1 MHYNLATHNT
11 CSTYNLIFL
20 KLSSYRLLLNCSLF
34 FKQFGRNFSKFL
46 NLAFLSRPMVL
57 VLTVVVLLS
66 ISFANH
72 ALTAQTTNIIYGN
85 APYLTFDGGRTR
97 VTNTEALLGISLSD
111 GRTFTPTTNNSSSTN
126 PIVLPVAGQSFNDIG
141 MFIPTN
147 TDSVELTS
155 VIGPPNNYWGD
166 DDGDGQ
172 DPNGITATGSLNLSI
187 IDRFNNPVTRNT
199 VLTICNGPYKV
210 KLASTNGT
218 LSTRYGVPKGSDFN
232 ASNATYYINP
242 KAPPEVCFAK
252 PNLQYGTLLGRS
264 DFRGP
269 ATMWNEKMGFITQ
282 SKNPSSYDLNFPTTG
297 AHNLYFDLDI
307 GGNYRELSWQPVSH
321 GGITATMTEA
331 TNKSVRVSLTGP
343 FAKDEQLGS
352 SNPSSLGTILN
363 PTLPQTFELVGRDSQ
378 SGEEVVKYGFKLKQ
392 WFVNRGLKS
401 YTNESVSSWCSDIG
415 YRMPKVKDLTNAI
428 CAGANSGSNGN
439 ICKGV
444 VGATPSSTGNHYQRR
459 IGAGFFSEWGDLRGN
474 TDAGFNYGYWTSDP
488 GRDSNYNNFVVFAYA
503 GYASSVFI
511 ANGSKTDTHIG
522 VCAAAPLKDD

>member
-20 KLSSYRLLLNCSLF
+20 KLSSYRLLLNGSLF
-34 FKQFGRNFSKFL
+34 FKQIRQNFSKFL
-46 NLAFLSRPMVL
+46 SLAFLSRPMVL

-97 VTNTEALLGISLSD
+97 VTNTKALLGISLSNGD
-111 GRTFTPTTNNSSSTN
+111 KYTPATNNSKDN
-126 PIVLPVAGQSFNDIG
+126 PIVLPVASQSFADID
-141 MFIPTN
+141 MLVPTD
-147 TDSVELTS
+147 TDSIALNLL
-155 VIGPPNNYWGD
+155 IGEPYNYWGD

-172 DPNGITATGSLNLSI
+172 DPDGITATGSLNLSI
-187 IDRFNNPVTRNT
+187 VDRFNNPVTRNT

-252 PNLQYGTLLGRS
+252 PNLQYGKLFS
-264 DFRGP
+264 KDMDFRGP

-378 SGEEVVKYGFKLKQ
+378 SGEEVVKYGFQLKQ
-392 WFVNRGLKS
+392 WFVNRGTES
-401 YTNESVSSWCSDIG
+401 YTNKSVSSWCSDIG

-428 CAGANSGSNGN
+428 CQGVNTGGN
-439 ICKGV
+439 ICKGA

-459 IGAGFFSEWGDLRGN
+459 IGAGFFSEWGDLKDYA
-474 TDAGFNYGYWTSDP
+474 DAGFRFGYWTSDP
-488 GRDSNYNNFVVFAYA
+488 GQASNYTEFIVYAYS
-503 GYASSVFI
+503 GYASSGFI
-511 ANGSKTDTHIG
+511 SNGGDTRFG

>member
-1 MHYNLATHNT
+1 
-11 CSTYNLIFL
+11 
-20 KLSSYRLLLNCSLF
+20 
-34 FKQFGRNFSKFL
+34 
-46 NLAFLSRPMVL
+46 MVL

-97 VTNTEALLGISLSD
+97 VKNTEALLGISLSD

-141 MFIPTN
+141 MLIPTN

-166 DDGDGQ
+166 DDGDGDGQ
-172 DPNGITATGSLNLSI
+172 DPDGITATGSLNLSI

>member
-1 MHYNLATHNT
+1 MHYNFVTHNT

-20 KLSSYRLLLNCSLF
+20 KLSSHRLLLNSSLF
-34 FKQFGRNFSKFL
+34 FKQFRQNFSKFL
-46 NLAFLSRPMVL
+46 SLAFLSRQIVSALIL
-57 VLTVVVLLS
+57 VILLS

-85 APYLTFDGGRTR
+85 APYLTFDGGLTR
-97 VTNTEALLGISLSD
+97 VTNTKALLGISLSNGD
-111 GRTFTPTTNNSSSTN
+111 KYTPTTNNSKDN
-126 PIVLPVAGQSFNDIG
+126 PIVLPVAGQSFADID
-141 MFIPTN
+141 MLVPTD
-147 TDSVELTS
+147 TDSIALNLL
-155 VIGPPNNYWGD
+155 IGEPYNYWSD

-172 DPNGITATGSLNLSI
+172 DPDGITVTGSLNLSI

-252 PNLQYGTLLGRS
+252 PNLRLGTLVRVT
-264 DFRGP
+264 DYRGP

-331 TNKSVRVSLTGP
+331 TNKSVRVSLKGP

-378 SGEEVVKYGFKLKQ
+378 SGEEVVKYGFQLKQ
-392 WFVNRGLKS
+392 WFVNRGTES
-401 YTNESVSSWCSDIG
+401 YTNKSVSSWCSDIG

-428 CAGANSGSNGN
+428 CQGVNTGGN
-439 ICKGV
+439 ICKGA

-459 IGAGFFSEWGDLRGN
+459 IGAGFFSEWGDLKDYA
-474 TDAGFNYGYWTSDP
+474 DAGFRFGYWTSDP
-488 GRDSNYNNFVVFAYA
+488 GQASNYTEFIVYAYS
-503 GYASSVFI
+503 GYASSGFI
-511 ANGSKTDTHIG
+511 SNGGDTRFG

>member
-20 KLSSYRLLLNCSLF
+20 KLSSYRLLLNGSLF

-57 VLTVVVLLS
+57 VLTVVVLQS
-66 ISFANH
+66 ISFSNY
-72 ALTAQTTNIIYGN
+72 ALTTKTTNIIYGS

-97 VTNTEALLGISLSD
+97 VTNTAALLGISLSD

-172 DPNGITATGSLNLSI
+172 DPDGITATGSLNLSI

-232 ASNATYYINP
+232 ASNAIYYINP

-252 PNLQYGTLLGRS
+252 PNLQYGKLFS
-264 DFRGP
+264 KNMDFRGP

-378 SGEEVVKYGFKLKQ
+378 SGEEVVKYGFQLKQ

-401 YTNESVSSWCSDIG
+401 YTKESVSSWCSDIG

-428 CAGANSGSNGN
+428 CQGGADAGEN
-439 ICKGV
+439 CKGI
-444 VGATPSSTGNHYQRR
+444 VGATPSSTGNHYQRH
-459 IGAGFFSEWGDLRGN
+459 IGAGLFSEWGDIRSY
-474 TDAGFNYGYWTSDP
+474 TDAGFNYGYWTSDL
-488 GRDSNYNNFVVFAYA
+488 GESNKYTEFVVYAYS
-503 GYASSVFI
+503 GNTTRDYKIEKF
-511 ANGSKTDTHIG
+511 KTHIG

>member
-97 VTNTEALLGISLSD
+97 VKNTEALLGISLSD

-126 PIVLPVAGQSFNDIG
+126 PIVLPVAGQSFADID
-141 MFIPTN
+141 MLVPTDTN
-147 TDSVELTS
+147 SIALNLL
-155 VIGPPNNYWGD
+155 IGEPYNYWGD

-172 DPNGITATGSLNLSI
+172 DPDGITATGSLNLSI

-444 VGATPSSTGNHYQRR
+444 VGAIPSSTGNHYQRR

>member
-20 KLSSYRLLLNCSLF
+20 KLSSYRLLLNGSLF
-34 FKQFGRNFSKFL
+34 LKQIRQNFSKFL
-46 NLAFLSRPMVL
+46 SLAFLSRPMVL

-85 APYLTFDGGRTR
+85 APYLTFDGGLTR
-97 VTNTEALLGISLSD
+97 VTNTKALLGISLSNGD
-111 GRTFTPTTNNSSSTN
+111 KYTPATNNSKDN
-126 PIVLPVAGQSFNDIG
+126 PIVLPVAGQSFADID
-141 MFIPTN
+141 MLVPTD
-147 TDSVELTS
+147 TDSIALNLL
-155 VIGPPNNYWGD
+155 IGEPYNYWGD

-172 DPNGITATGSLNLSI
+172 DPDGITATGSLNLSI

-252 PNLQYGTLLGRS
+252 PNLRLGTLVRVT
-264 DFRGP
+264 DYRGP

-331 TNKSVRVSLTGP
+331 TNKSVRVSLKGP
-343 FAKDEQLGS
+343 FAKDEQLDS
-352 SNPSSLGTILN
+352 SNPSSLETILN

-378 SGEEVVKYGFKLKQ
+378 SGEEVVKYGFQLKQ
-392 WFVNRGLKS
+392 WFVNRGTES
-401 YTNESVSSWCSDIG
+401 YTNKSVSSWCSDIG

-428 CAGANSGSNGN
+428 CQGVNTGGN
-439 ICKGV
+439 ICKGA

-459 IGAGFFSEWGDLRGN
+459 IGAGFFSEWGDLKDYA
-474 TDAGFNYGYWTSDP
+474 DAGFRFGYWTSDP
-488 GRDSNYNNFVVFAYA
+488 GQASNYTEFIVYAYS
-503 GYASSVFI
+503 GYASSGFI
-511 ANGSKTDTHIG
+511 SNGGDTRFG

>member
-20 KLSSYRLLLNCSLF
+20 KLSSYRLLLNGSLF
-34 FKQFGRNFSKFL
+34 FKQIRQNFSKFL
-46 NLAFLSRPMVL
+46 SLAFLSRPMVL

-97 VTNTEALLGISLSD
+97 VTNTKALLGISLSNGD
-111 GRTFTPTTNNSSSTN
+111 KYTPATNNSKDN
-126 PIVLPVAGQSFNDIG
+126 PIVLPVAGQSFADID
-141 MFIPTN
+141 MSVPTD
-147 TDSVELTS
+147 TDSIALNLL
-155 VIGPPNNYWGD
+155 IGEPYNYWGD

-172 DPNGITATGSLNLSI
+172 DPDGITATGSLNLSI
-187 IDRFNNPVTRNT
+187 VDRFNNPVTRNT

-252 PNLQYGTLLGRS
+252 PNLQYGKLFSKDL

-428 CAGANSGSNGN
+428 CERGNSGGH
-439 ICKGV
+439 CKGI
-444 VGATPSSTGNHYQRR
+444 VGATPSSIGNHYQRR
-459 IGAGFFSEWGDLRGN
+459 IGAGFFSEWGDVKGY
-474 TDAGFNYGYWTSDP
+474 TDAGFYYGYWTSDP
-488 GRDSNYNNFVVFAYA
+488 GRASNYTEFVVFTHV
-503 GYASSVFI
+503 GSASSGFI
-511 ANGSKTDTHIG
+511 PNGGEKHAG

>member
-20 KLSSYRLLLNCSLF
+20 KLSSYRLLLNGSLF
-34 FKQFGRNFSKFL
+34 FKQIRQNFSKFL
-46 NLAFLSRPMVL
+46 SLAFLSRPMVL

-85 APYLTFDGGRTR
+85 APYLTFDGGLTR
-97 VTNTEALLGISLSD
+97 VTNTKALLGISLSNGD
-111 GRTFTPTTNNSSSTN
+111 KYTPATNNSKDN
-126 PIVLPVAGQSFNDIG
+126 PIVLPVAGQSFADID
-141 MFIPTN
+141 MLVPTD
-147 TDSVELTS
+147 TDSIALNLL
-155 VIGPPNNYWGD
+155 IGEPYNYWGD

-172 DPNGITATGSLNLSI
+172 DPDGITATGSLNLSI
-187 IDRFNNPVTRNT
+187 VDRFNNPVTRNT

-252 PNLQYGTLLGRS
+252 PNLRLGTLVRVT
-264 DFRGP
+264 DYRGP

-307 GGNYRELSWQPVSH
+307 AGNYRELSWQPVSH

-331 TNKSVRVSLTGP
+331 TNKSVRVSLKGP

-378 SGEEVVKYGFKLKQ
+378 SGEEIVKYGFQLKQ

-428 CAGANSGSNGN
+428 CQGVNTGGN
-439 ICKGV
+439 ICKGA

-459 IGAGFFSEWGDLRGN
+459 IGAGFFSEWGDLKDYA
-474 TDAGFNYGYWTSDP
+474 DAGFRFGYWTSDP
-488 GRDSNYNNFVVFAYA
+488 GQASNYTEFIVYAYS
-503 GYASSVFI
+503 GYASSGFI
-511 ANGSKTDTHIG
+511 SNGGDTRFG

>member
-20 KLSSYRLLLNCSLF
+20 KLSSYRLLLNGSLF
-34 FKQFGRNFSKFL
+34 FKQIRQNFSKFL
-46 NLAFLSRPMVL
+46 SLAFLSRPMVL

-85 APYLTFDGGRTR
+85 APYLTFDGGLTR
-97 VTNTEALLGISLSD
+97 VTNTKALLGISLSNGD
-111 GRTFTPTTNNSSSTN
+111 KYTPATNNSKDN
-126 PIVLPVAGQSFNDIG
+126 PIVLPVAGQSFADID
-141 MFIPTN
+141 MLVPTD
-147 TDSVELTS
+147 TDSIALNLL
-155 VIGPPNNYWGD
+155 IGAPYNYWGD

-172 DPNGITATGSLNLSI
+172 DPDGITVTGSLNLSI

-252 PNLQYGTLLGRS
+252 PNLRLGTLVRVT
-264 DFRGP
+264 DYRGP

-331 TNKSVRVSLTGP
+331 TNKSVRVSLKGP
-343 FAKDEQLGS
+343 FAKDEQLDS
-352 SNPSSLGTILN
+352 SNPSSLETILN

-378 SGEEVVKYGFKLKQ
+378 SGEEVVKYGFQLKQ
-392 WFVNRGLKS
+392 WFVNRGTES
-401 YTNESVSSWCSDIG
+401 YTNKSVSSWCSDIG

-428 CAGANSGSNGN
+428 CQGVNTGGN
-439 ICKGV
+439 ICKGA

-459 IGAGFFSEWGDLRGN
+459 IGAGFFSEWGDLKDYA
-474 TDAGFNYGYWTSDP
+474 DAGFRFGYWTSDP
-488 GRDSNYNNFVVFAYA
+488 GQASNYTEFIVYAYS
-503 GYASSVFI
+503 GYASSGFI
-511 ANGSKTDTHIG
+511 SNGGDTRFG

>member
-1 MHYNLATHNT
+1 MHYNFVTHNT

-20 KLSSYRLLLNCSLF
+20 KLSSHRLLLNSSLF
-34 FKQFGRNFSKFL
+34 FKQFRQNFSKFL
-46 NLAFLSRPMVL
+46 SLAFLSRQIVSALIL
-57 VLTVVVLLS
+57 VILLS

-85 APYLTFDGGRTR
+85 APYLTFDGGLTR
-97 VTNTEALLGISLSD
+97 VTNTKALLGISLSNGD
-111 GRTFTPTTNNSSSTN
+111 KYTPTTNNSKDN
-126 PIVLPVAGQSFNDIG
+126 PIVLPVAGQSFADID
-141 MFIPTN
+141 MLVPTD
-147 TDSVELTS
+147 TDSIALNLL
-155 VIGPPNNYWGD
+155 IGEPYNYWSD

-172 DPNGITATGSLNLSI
+172 DPDGITVTGSLNLSI

-252 PNLQYGTLLGRS
+252 PNLRLGTLVRVT
-264 DFRGP
+264 DYRGP

-331 TNKSVRVSLTGP
+331 TNKSVRVSLKGP
-343 FAKDEQLGS
+343 FAKDEQLDS
-352 SNPSSLGTILN
+352 SNPSSLETILN

-378 SGEEVVKYGFKLKQ
+378 SGEEVVKYGFQLKQ
-392 WFVNRGLKS
+392 WFVNRGTES
-401 YTNESVSSWCSDIG
+401 YTNKSVSSWCSDIG

-428 CAGANSGSNGN
+428 CQGVNTGGN
-439 ICKGV
+439 ICKGA

-459 IGAGFFSEWGDLRGN
+459 IGAGFFSEWGDLKDYA
-474 TDAGFNYGYWTSDP
+474 DAGFRFGYWTSDP
-488 GRDSNYNNFVVFAYA
+488 GQASNYTEFIVYAYS
-503 GYASSVFI
+503 GYASSGFI
-511 ANGSKTDTHIG
+511 SNGGDTRFG